1 MRVKME
7 NMDTLRY
14 IYIYRVK
21 MEDMDTLRETQ

>member
-7 NMDTLRY
+7 DMGTLRE

-21 MEDMDTLRETQ
+21 MEDMGTLRETQ